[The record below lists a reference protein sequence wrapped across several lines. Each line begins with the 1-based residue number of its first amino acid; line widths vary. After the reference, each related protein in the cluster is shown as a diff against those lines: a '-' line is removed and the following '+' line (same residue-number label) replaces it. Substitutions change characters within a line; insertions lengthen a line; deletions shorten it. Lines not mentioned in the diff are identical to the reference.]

1 MIRKTKA
8 ASLLLALAL
17 LPWCGGQA
25 VAGPLDEAKARAHLD
40 AVAAGDLEALMRDY
54 AEDAYMEWVGG
65 PLDGRYRGKAEIRAV
80 WQKFIA
86 ANAGK
91 PRPANFGKLCS
102 KGSALHLTAQP
113 HLLSARVSGS
123 YDGRSLDGTSVYAEK
138 NWGAAF
144 ADHWWWGQG
153 PGVAF
158 AGGRIHGVAPTAVV
172 AWTDR
177 ETIALAPP
185 VARTVARAGGGE
197 WHIRAH
203 SPRWRIE
210 IEGAADGGLRL
221 PVPLPAERRLELRS
235 NHHLTGQL
243 EARVWRGRRLW
254 LHSSGLAGLEDGA
267 VSRSAS

>member
-91 PRPANFGKLCS
+91 PRPAHFGKL
-102 KGSALHLTAQP
+102 T
-113 HLLSARVSGS
+113 
-123 YDGRSLDGTSVYAEK
+123 
-138 NWGAAF
+138 AF
-144 ADHWWWGQG
+144 ANPRGATLEAKADY
-153 PGVAF
+153 
-158 AGGRIHGVAPTAVV
+158 GGAVPVKVWHALTYRDGDLTTEVWQIAPTLQI
-172 AWTDR
+172 D
-177 ETIALAPP
+177 P
-185 VARTVARAGGGE
+185 
-197 WHIRAH
+197 
-203 SPRWRIE
+203 
-210 IEGAADGGLRL
+210 
-221 PVPLPAERRLELRS
+221 
-235 NHHLTGQL
+235 
-243 EARVWRGRRLW
+243 
-254 LHSSGLAGLEDGA
+254 
-267 VSRSAS
+267 